1 MQIAM
6 IIGVMGKDPLYSNN
20 GSCATFSVA
29 VNDGK
34 DKDGKPLTTWYS
46 VKAWDKMLN
55 VVNRLNLQK
64 GNRVFVC
71 GELSVTMYNGSPVK
85 TITANTIELIYSNK
99 GQSGNQNY
107 QQQNNNQYQQRQNQ
121 DYVQQQVMTNVQ
133 NQQIY
138 DNLADDDDLP
148 F

>member
-1 MQIAM
+1 MKNKVLTEIYVAQLDEKFN
-6 IIGVMGKDPLYSNN
+6 VYLPLNKN
-20 GSCATFSVA
+20 
-29 VNDGK
+29 
-34 DKDGKPLTTWYS
+34 
-46 VKAWDKMLN
+46 
-55 VVNRLNLQK
+55 
-64 GNRVFVC
+64 
-71 GELSVTMYNGSPVK
+71 
-85 TITANTIELIYSNK
+85 IANTIELIYSNK

>member
-20 GSCATFSVA
+20 NSCATFSVA

-46 VKAWDKMLN
+46 IKAWEKMLN

-107 QQQNNNQYQQRQNQ
+107 QQNNNQYQQRPNQ
-121 DYVQQQVMTNVQ
+121 DYVQQQVITNVQ

-138 DNLADDDDLP
+138 DNIVDDEDLP